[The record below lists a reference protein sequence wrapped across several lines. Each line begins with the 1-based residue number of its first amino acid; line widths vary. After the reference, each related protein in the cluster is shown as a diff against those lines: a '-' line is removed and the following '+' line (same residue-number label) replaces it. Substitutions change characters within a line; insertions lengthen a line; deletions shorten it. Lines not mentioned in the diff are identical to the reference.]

1 MKIAVAGM
9 GYVGLSNGVLL
20 AQHNEVWAVD
30 VVAQRV
36 ADINARRCPLA
47 DKELSEYMTG
57 RRLDRL
63 TCGPRPTRPPRI
75 PGRIGSSFRRRP
87 TMTRTK
93 TISTLPAWRTCLRWL
108 GGMRRRRRS

>member
-47 DKELSEYMTG
+47 DKELADYMANCPLDLRATTDAAAAYTG
-57 RRLDRL
+57 ADWV
-63 TCGPRPTRPPRI
+63 I
-75 PGRIGSSFRRRP
+75 IRRRP

-93 TISTLPAWRTCLRWL
+93 TISTLPAWRMCSRWS

>member
-47 DKELSEYMTG
+47 DKELADYMANRPLDLRATTRRG
-57 RRLDRL
+57 RRVYRGGLGHHFDAD
-63 TCGPRPTRPPRI
+63 PT
-75 PGRIGSSFRRRP
+75 
-87 TMTRTK
+87 TTRTK
-93 TISTLPAWRTCLRWL
+93 TISTLPA
-108 GGMRRRRRS
+108 

>member
-57 RRLDRL
+57 RRLDLRA
-63 TCGPRPTRPPRI
+63 TTDAAAASSPVMRMAFSGSRPISSASRQTSRAAA
-75 PGRIGSSFRRRP
+75 GRTYP
-87 TMTRTK
+87 QMT
-93 TISTLPAWRTCLRWL
+93 AGWRYTPEA
-108 GGMRRRRRS
+108 